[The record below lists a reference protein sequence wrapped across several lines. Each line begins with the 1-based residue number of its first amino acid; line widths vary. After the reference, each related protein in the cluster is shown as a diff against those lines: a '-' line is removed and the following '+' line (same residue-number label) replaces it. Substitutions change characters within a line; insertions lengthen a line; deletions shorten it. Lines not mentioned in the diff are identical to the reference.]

1 MTIIEDTR
9 QQAEKHEIKHEY
21 FKEKDIK
28 IIRSK
33 LPIGDYARL
42 DNMSVVIDTKKDI
55 QELII
60 DVTKDHTRFR
70 NEILR
75 AQENGIKL
83 IVLVENTEGVK
94 AKTDLLDWYNWR
106 LKKNPKA
113 TTGKMLFKIIST
125 MEDKY
130 GVKFLFCNEKESP
143 VNIEYILNNVENYT
157 EGNL

>member
-9 QQAEKHEIKHEY
+9 QQAEKHEKKHEY

-28 IIRSK
+28 VIRSK

-42 DNMSVVIDTKKDI
+42 DNLSVVIDTKKNI
-55 QELII
+55 QELIL

-70 NEILR
+70 NELLR
-75 AQENGIKL
+75 AKENGIKL
-83 IVLVENTEGVK
+83 IILVENEEKVK

-106 LKKNPKA
+106 LKTNPKA

-130 GVKFLFCNEKESP
+130 GVKFQFCDIEDTPAIIK
-143 VNIEYILNNVENYT
+143 NILEN
-157 EGNL
+157 L